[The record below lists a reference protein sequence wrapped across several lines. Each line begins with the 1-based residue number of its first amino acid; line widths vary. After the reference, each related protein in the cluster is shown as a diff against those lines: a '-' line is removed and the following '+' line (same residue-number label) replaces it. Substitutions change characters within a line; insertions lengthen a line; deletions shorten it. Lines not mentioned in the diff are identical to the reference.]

1 MAGRLRGW
9 RALTWRE
16 RAQFTALVPALALVH
31 AALALFGYV
40 RTRRALERL
49 SERAPRREPSD
60 HDLAQARR
68 LTELAAIAGR
78 HGLVTATCLRQS
90 LVVYAWL
97 RRRGLDP
104 ELKLGVDVVGAAP
117 DMHAWVE
124 LRDERLAQ
132 FDPRHRPFDD
142 ATSAK
147 IVSTTVSSNS

>member
-9 RALTWRE
+9 RALSGRE
-16 RAQFTALVPALALVH
+16 RVQFVALVIALAVVH
-31 AALALFGYV
+31 AALAVFGYV

-49 SERAPRREPSD
+49 SDRSPRRDPSD
-60 HDLAQARR
+60 HDLAHARR

-104 ELKLGVDVVGAAP
+104 ELKIGVDRVGVVP

-124 LRDERLAQ
+124 LQGEKLAQ
-132 FDPRHRPFDD
+132 FDPRHRAFED

-147 IVSTTVSSNS
+147 TVSTTVSSNS